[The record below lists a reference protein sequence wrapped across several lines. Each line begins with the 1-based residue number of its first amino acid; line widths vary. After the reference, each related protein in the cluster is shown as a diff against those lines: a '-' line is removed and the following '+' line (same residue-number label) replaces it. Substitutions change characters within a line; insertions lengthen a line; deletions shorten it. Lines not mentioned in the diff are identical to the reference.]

1 LPPRQNKPY
10 DRLFK
15 DLADEDPRGFL
26 HLLGIVPLTDA
37 GVEVETAP
45 REVSPPVLQ
54 IDHLYRVRTANREWL
69 VHFEFQTHYRP
80 DMPGRMVRY
89 AASLYLSHGLPVD
102 CVLVLLAERFAPPHV
117 PSSHAVEADSLSMTL
132 DYRVVRLWEID
143 GAQALALNNPGF
155 LVLMP
160 LLRTSEKQ
168 LTQAVERIA
177 REPDRDE
184 RAAELIMAAGL
195 RYDKDDRVRLLEASM
210 RGIFTEEILK
220 DSSYYQELVEIGE
233 KKGLEKGEQQAARRL
248 IRELIASRF
257 PNEDA
262 TPDLD
267 RIHNLERLNEI
278 FQIALKAQS
287 AAEVKTAIKA
297 G

>member
-37 GVEVETAP
+37 GVDVETAP

-143 GAQALALNNPGF
+143 GAEALALNNPGF

-220 DSSYYQELVEIGE
+220 DSSYYQELVEIGR
-233 KKGLEKGEQQAARRL
+233 QQDARWS
-248 IRELIASRF
+248 IRELVAAWF
-257 PNEDA
+257 PSEDA
-262 TPDLD
+262 MPDLD
-267 RIHNLERLNEI
+267 RIQDSERLNDI
-278 FQIALKAQS
+278 LRLALKAQT
-287 AAEVKTAIKA
+287 AAEIRAAITAA
-297 G
+297 ENYCTS